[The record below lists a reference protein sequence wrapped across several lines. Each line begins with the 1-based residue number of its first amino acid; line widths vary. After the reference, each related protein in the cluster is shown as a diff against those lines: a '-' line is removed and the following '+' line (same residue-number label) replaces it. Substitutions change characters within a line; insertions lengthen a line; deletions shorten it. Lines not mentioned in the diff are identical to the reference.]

1 MKKTILISCLLFSF
15 GAYASCP
22 SVLDHKVRVLGST
35 ESANLC
41 EFQDKVVLAVN
52 VASQCGYTSV
62 SYTHQTLPTKR
73 EL

>member
-1 MKKTILISCLLFSF
+1 MKKTILISCLLFAF

-52 VASQCGYTSV
+52 VASQCGYT
-62 SYTHQTLPTKR
+62 YQ
-73 EL
+73 